1 MGSILAPGSVLLP
14 DTLIPTSQLWAG
26 NPAIYIRDVSDA
38 EIDKTEKVSAIF
50 QYEVY
55 FHESLIIN

>member
-38 EIDKTEKVSAIF
+38 EIDKTMNKLMAEFEKKLGAVIRK
-50 QYEVY
+50 
-55 FHESLIIN
+55 